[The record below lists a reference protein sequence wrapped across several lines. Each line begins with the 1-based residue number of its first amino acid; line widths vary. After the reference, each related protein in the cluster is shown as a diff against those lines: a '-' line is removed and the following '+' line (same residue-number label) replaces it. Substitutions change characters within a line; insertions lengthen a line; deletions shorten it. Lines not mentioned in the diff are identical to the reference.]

1 MDKTQVSTIEV
12 YAVIGN
18 DVKLDLE
25 KDFKNFALDIS
36 NKIKD
41 ANRPSKLVSIY
52 VKQCL
57 DLLIPTFGAEDIGS
71 LIESLT
77 VISNKK
83 KKEESEKNKKE
94 IKVKNDDF
102 GDSAPNNKIN
112 PKYVNDDDFM

>member
-1 MDKTQVSTIEV
+1 MVNRQDSNIEA
-12 YAVIGN
+12 YAIIGN
-18 DVKLDLE
+18 DVKLELD

-41 ANRPSKLVSIY
+41 ADRSPKLVSIY

-57 DLLIPTFGAEDIGS
+57 DLFVPTFGSEDIGS

-83 KKEESEKNKKE
+83 KKEENDKNKKE

-102 GDSAPNNKIN
+102 GDSVPNNKTN